1 MPATTRSRLGRVL
14 VPGTAV
20 PTRAGDRTTPF
31 EIFFDLV
38 FVFALT
44 RVVALVEAAP
54 GAAALGRGLVLLL
67 MLWWSWCAF
76 IWLGNQVRLDRGF
89 VRVGMLVTMAA
100 LFVIGLVVPEAW
112 VARPGVVAPAVVLAI
127 AFTVVRACYVVLL
140 VAVAW
145 RRRRLRT
152 QILLDL
158 VPQSLSIG
166 LLFAGALLGGGWQT
180 ALWASAFVVDFGG
193 GRSASRYRGW
203 RVGSAGHL
211 AERHDLVLII
221 ALGETVLAT
230 GARVDPWTSD
240 PAALGVV
247 LLGFLL
253 TVSLWWAFF
262 GRLSGE
268 AARALESSD
277 RSRRSAL
284 ARDGYTFGHLP
295 IVGGVVLV
303 ALGVALLLDDV
314 AGAPGAPADGFAV
327 AVLAGGV
334 VSFLLGLE
342 TFRWVLLGR
351 WRPESAV
358 AAALVLATAAA
369 SPWLAAWTVAAA
381 VAGIVTVAAAVVGG
395 APPRTRRGG
404 APAPS
409 AGRDQRVAQGRRQLS
424 P

>member
-1 MPATTRSRLGRVL
+1 MTTPARTSHARTPA
-14 VPGTAV
+14 PGAVV
-20 PTRAGDRTTPF
+20 PTRAEDRTTPF

-44 RVVALVEAAP
+44 RDVALVEATP
-54 GAAALGRGLVLLL
+54 GADSLGRAVVLLL

-89 VRVGMLVTMAA
+89 VRVGMLVAMAA
-100 LFVIGLVVPEAW
+100 LFVVGLVVPEAW
-112 VARPGVVAPAVVLAI
+112 DARTGGVAPAIVLAV

-140 VAVAW
+140 AVVAW
-145 RRRRLRT
+145 PHRRLRT
-152 QILLDL
+152 QVLLDL

-180 ALWASAFVVDFGG
+180 ALWASAFVVDFVG

-203 RVGSAGHL
+203 RVGSARHF

-230 GARVDPWTSD
+230 GARVGSWTAQ
-240 PAALGVV
+240 PAALAVA

-253 TVSLWWAFF
+253 TASLWWAFF
-262 GRLSGE
+262 GHLSGD
-268 AARALESSD
+268 AARALAGTD

-314 AGAPGAPADGFAV
+314 ARAPDAPAHGFAV
-327 AVLAGGV
+327 VALAGGA
-334 VSFLLGLE
+334 VSFLAGLE
-342 TFRWVLLGR
+342 AFRWVLLR
-351 WRPESAV
+351 TWRPASVVAAAAVAAAAAASPWLPAWASAAAIVAIVAV
-358 AAALVLATAAA
+358 AAALV
-369 SPWLAAWTVAAA
+369 
-381 VAGIVTVAAAVVGG
+381 G
-395 APPRTRRGG
+395 RG
-404 APAPS
+404 S
-409 AGRDQRVAQGRRQLS
+409 ARSHHRVLEGRRQLPS
-424 P
+424 

>member
-1 MPATTRSRLGRVL
+1 MSATARVPRGRASAPGAVVL
-14 VPGTAV
+14 
-20 PTRAGDRTTPF
+20 TRAEDASTPF

-44 RVVALVEAAP
+44 RDVTLVESAP
-54 GAAALGRGLVLLL
+54 GAESLGRAVVLLL

-89 VRVGMLVTMAA
+89 VRVGMLVAMAA
-100 LFVIGLVVPEAW
+100 LFVVGLVIPEAW
-112 VARPGVVAPAVVLAI
+112 SERTGGIAPAVVLAV

-140 VAVAW
+140 AIVAW
-145 RRRRLRT
+145 GHARLRT
-152 QILLDL
+152 QVLLDL

-166 LLFAGALLGGGWQT
+166 LLLAGALLGGGWQT
-180 ALWASAFVVDFGG
+180 ALWASAFVVDFVG

-203 RVGSAGHL
+203 RVGSARHF

-230 GARVDPWTSD
+230 GARVDTWTSR
-240 PAALGVV
+240 PAVLAVA

-253 TVSLWWAFF
+253 TASLWWAFF
-262 GRLSGE
+262 GHLSGD
-268 AARALESSD
+268 AAHALAGTD
-277 RSRRSAL
+277 RSRRSVL

-314 AGAPGAPADGFAV
+314 AHAPDAPAHGIAV
-327 AVLAGGV
+327 VALAGGA
-334 VSFLLGLE
+334 VSFLAGLE
-342 TFRWVLLGR
+342 TFRWVLLR
-351 WRPESAV
+351 TWRPASSVGAVAVV
-358 AAALVLATAAA
+358 AAALA
-369 SPWLAAWTVAAA
+369 SGWVPAWAFAAA
-381 VAGIVTVAAAVVGG
+381 VTGAVAVTAALVSRPG
-395 APPRTRRGG
+395 
-404 APAPS
+404 PS
-409 AGRDQRVAQGRRQLS
+409 T